1 MQSRTKKESR
11 PILQTTNHFELIS
24 PNMMSNP
31 PSSLQS
37 RQKLHHQ
44 RQNSTPV
51 AFEAMKVPMP
61 PHTQRQTL
69 HRRGQSYDMARTPI
83 RRQQHTG
90 SAVSMTTNIGSI
102 HGQQI
107 LREAQQQR
115 IARPGQQ
122 YTQPQVDTS
131 VTQHCGNF
139 PHPQS
144 FSTIPYD
151 MTMNAIIPI
160 NQEMMQHSQYQN
172 MQMPLSAGP
181 QSPFVFDENSQHYFQ
196 AMHQMQEAAQMMAQT
211 DRRMSQPDL
220 RIQTGLR
227 PYTPTHQLQ
236 TGKCFGH
243 NHYSVPNIL

>member
-1 MQSRTKKESR
+1 
-11 PILQTTNHFELIS
+11 
-24 PNMMSNP
+24 MMSNP
-31 PSSLQS
+31 PPSLQNQ
-37 RQKLHHQ
+37 QKLHHQ

-61 PHTQRQTL
+61 PNTTQRQAM
-69 HRRGQSYDMARTPI
+69 HRRGQSYDVARTPI
-83 RRQQHTG
+83 RRHQHNG
-90 SAVSMTTNIGSI
+90 SAVSMNTNIGSF

-107 LREAQQQR
+107 LREAQQQK

-122 YTQPQVDTS
+122 YSQPQVNTS
-131 VTQHCGNF
+131 LAQQCAIF

-144 FSTIPYD
+144 FSSMSYD
-151 MTMNAIIPI
+151 MTMNAIIPM

-172 MQMPLSAGP
+172 VPMPMSAGS
-181 QSPFVFDENSQHYFQ
+181 QSPYMFDENTQHYFQ
-196 AMHQMQEAAQMMAQT
+196 TMHQLQEAAQMMPQT

-236 TGKCFGH
+236 SGRFSSRSKQQSTNF
-243 NHYSVPNIL
+243 I